1 MYYSLIMYV
10 IIVNIKTSGDQKI
23 MTDFIQ
29 PYNEDPF
36 VGNLSTP
43 ISTSTFT
50 RTLLSNLPA
59 YRRGVTPLMRGL
71 EIGMAHGYFLVGP
84 FDKLGPLRNTEVA
97 LLSGFLS
104 TVGLI
109 IILTVCLLIYG
120 NVSFDKDDSK
130 ELLQTSEGWGQFT
143 AGFLVGAVGGSG
155 FAYLCLANIP
165 ILQTVGMSLF
175 I

>member
-1 MYYSLIMYV
+1 
-10 IIVNIKTSGDQKI
+10 

-84 FDKLGPLRNTEVA
+84 FDKLGPLRNREVA

>member
-1 MYYSLIMYV
+1 
-10 IIVNIKTSGDQKI
+10 

-43 ISTSTFT
+43 VSTSSFT
-50 RTLLSNLPA
+50 RGLLSNLPA

-84 FDKLGPLRNTEVA
+84 FDKLGPLRNTDVA

-109 IILTVCLLIYG
+109 IILTTCLSMYG
-120 NVSFDKDDSK
+120 NVSFNKDDLKDS
-130 ELLQTSEGWGQFT
+130 LQTSEGWGQFT
-143 AGFLVGAVGGSG
+143 AGFLVGAVGGAG

-165 ILQTVGMSLF
+165 VLQSAGLSIVN
-175 I
+175 

>member
-1 MYYSLIMYV
+1 
-10 IIVNIKTSGDQKI
+10 

-155 FAYLCLANIP
+155 FAYLCLANVP
-165 ILQTVGMSLF
+165 ILQTLGMSLF

>member
-1 MYYSLIMYV
+1 
-10 IIVNIKTSGDQKI
+10 

-43 ISTSTFT
+43 INTSSFT
-50 RTLLSNLPA
+50 KGLLSNLPA
-59 YRRGVTPLMRGL
+59 YRRGLSPLLRGL
-71 EIGMAHGYFLVGP
+71 EIGMAHGYFLIGP
-84 FDKLGPLRNTEVA
+84 FYKLGPLRNTDVA

-109 IILTVCLLIYG
+109 LILTTCLSMYG
-120 NVSFDKDDSK
+120 SVSFDKEDTKDA
-130 ELLQTSEGWGQFT
+130 LQTTEGWGQFT

-155 FAYLCLANIP
+155 FAYLLLANLP
-165 ILQTVGMSLF
+165 IG
-175 I
+175 